1 MKKKVVLITGA
12 SRGIG
17 KATAEEFAKKGYNI
31 IINYNN
37 SSKEAEELNKNLIEK
52 YGIETLVV
60 KCDVSNEREV
70 KQMVDMS
77 VDKFGKIDILVN
89 NAGIA
94 IDKPFEEKTLNDFK
108 KTFETNVYGIF
119 LVTKYVSKIMLDN
132 KYGKIVNVSS
142 TSGLDD
148 FSPFS
153 LDYNASKAAIIS
165 LTHDFAIQFEP
176 HINVNAVAPGWV
188 DTEMNKDFDEEFWRE
203 AKDRICAGRIAK
215 PEEIAKVI
223 VFLASDNA
231 SYINSEVIKVD
242 GGKQY

>member
-1 MKKKVVLITGA
+1 MKNKVVLITGA

-17 KATAEEFAKKGYNI
+17 KATAEEFAKKGYDV

-37 SSKEAEELNKNLIEK
+37 SRDEAEKLSKTIEK
-52 YGIETLVV
+52 EYNVQTLVI
-60 KCDVSNEREV
+60 KCDVSNEQKV

-94 IDKPFEEKTLNDFK
+94 IDKPFEEKTLEDFK
-108 KTFETNVYGIF
+108 KTFETNVYGMF

-165 LTHDFAIQFEP
+165 LTHDLAIQFQP
-176 HINVNAVAPGWV
+176 FINVNAVAPGWV
-188 DTEMNKDFDEEFWRE
+188 DTEMNKDFDEDFWKD
-203 AKDRICAGRIAK
+203 AKERICANRIAK

-223 VFLASDNA
+223 VFLASDEA

>member
-1 MKKKVVLITGA
+1 MGKKVVLITGA

-17 KATAEEFAKKGYNI
+17 KATAIEFAKKGYNI

-37 SSKEAEELNKNLIEK
+37 SESEARELSEYIKKEYKV
-52 YGIETLVV
+52 ETLVI
-60 KCDVSNEREV
+60 KCDVSNEQEV
-70 KQMVDMS
+70 KKMVDNS

-94 IDKPFEEKTLNDFK
+94 IDKPFEERELQDFE
-108 KTFETNVYGIF
+108 KTFGTNVYGMF
-119 LVTKYVSKIMLDN
+119 LVTKYVSKYMLEN

-142 TSGLDD
+142 TSGLDE

-153 LDYNASKAAIIS
+153 IDYNASKAAIIS
-165 LTHDFAIQFEP
+165 LTHDLAIQLQP
-176 HINVNAVAPGWV
+176 YINVNAVAPGWV
-188 DTEMNKDFDEEFWRE
+188 DTEMNKDFDEDFWKE
-203 AKDRICAGRIAK
+203 AKERICKKYIAK

-223 VFLASDNA
+223 VFLASDDA
-231 SYINSEVIKVD
+231 SYINSEVIKID

>member
-1 MKKKVVLITGA
+1 MEKKVVLITGA
-12 SRGIG
+12 SKGIG
-17 KATAEEFAKKGYNI
+17 KATAEEFAKKGYNV

-37 SSKEAEELNKNLIEK
+37 SKEEAEELSRNIEK
-52 YGIETLVV
+52 TYNVQTLIV
-60 KCDVSNEREV
+60 KCDISNEQEV
-70 KQMVDMS
+70 KKMVDIS

-94 IDKPFEEKTLNDFK
+94 IDKPFEEKTLEDFK
-108 KTFETNVYGIF
+108 KTFETNVYGMF
-119 LVTKYVSKIMLDN
+119 LVTKYVSRIMIDN

-165 LTHDFAIQFEP
+165 LTHDLAIQFQP
-176 HINVNAVAPGWV
+176 YINVNAVAPGWV
-188 DTEMNKDFDEEFWRE
+188 DTEMNNGFDEEFWE
-203 AKDRICAGRIAK
+203 DAKERICVKRIAR

-223 VFLASDNA
+223 VFLASEEA
-231 SYINSEVIKVD
+231 SYINSEVIKID